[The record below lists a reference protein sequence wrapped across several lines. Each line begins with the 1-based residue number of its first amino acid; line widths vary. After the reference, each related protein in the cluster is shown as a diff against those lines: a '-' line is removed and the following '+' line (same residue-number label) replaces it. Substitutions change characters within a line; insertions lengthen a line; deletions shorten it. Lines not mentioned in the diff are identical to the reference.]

1 MHGRAA
7 KAASEIARVNAF
19 FPVMPLLGNRLARS
33 RPFEGLTVG
42 VSAHLT
48 SYIGALLQELALGGG
63 RFVLCAASEAT
74 TDPSVVDLLRGAGME
89 VHAAGARKDHQML
102 VIDEE
107 PDLIVDAGANLIGT
121 LLHRRPELVAR
132 LRGAVELS
140 KSGSERLK
148 QLSVPFPVIDLNE
161 GRLKPAIENRHGVG
175 EGLWQAVQQL
185 TGIHLSGRRVGVLGY
200 GPVGR
205 GLAAYA
211 RAGGAAVE
219 VIERDPILQLVA
231 HYDGFPA
238 PTLEEALQRVGLLVT
253 ATGGRGVIGPEAL
266 RGARDGLVLINA
278 GHGDAEINVAAIRG
292 ASRAYDQITE
302 RVTAYHLE
310 DGPRVVV
317 LADGHPLNI
326 VMNAG
331 SPEPLLVHFAALGL
345 ALERLAVGGLPAG
358 VSVVPAELEAEAAR
372 LAIKAHGRAHG

>member
-48 SYIGALLQELALGGG
+48 SYVGALLQELALGGG

-102 VIDEE
+102 VLDEE

-132 LRGAVELS
+132 VRGAVELS

-219 VIERDPILQLVA
+219 VIERIPESTSANSSTCALPL
-231 HYDGFPA
+231 G
-238 PTLEEALQRVGLLVT
+238 PTPT
-253 ATGGRGVIGPEAL
+253 
-266 RGARDGLVLINA
+266 
-278 GHGDAEINVAAIRG
+278 
-292 ASRAYDQITE
+292 
-302 RVTAYHLE
+302 
-310 DGPRVVV
+310 
-317 LADGHPLNI
+317 
-326 VMNAG
+326 
-331 SPEPLLVHFAALGL
+331 
-345 ALERLAVGGLPAG
+345 
-358 VSVVPAELEAEAAR
+358 
-372 LAIKAHGRAHG
+372 

>member
-148 QLSVPFPVIDLNE
+148 QLSVPFPVHRSQRGAAQAGDRE
-161 GRLKPAIENRHGVG
+161 PAR
-175 EGLWQAVQQL
+175 
-185 TGIHLSGRRVGVLGY
+185 GRRGAVAGGPAAHRHP
-200 GPVGR
+200 PVG
-205 GLAAYA
+205 AAGRRARLRPGRA
-211 RAGGAAVE
+211 RARRLRAG
-219 VIERDPILQLVA
+219 R
-231 HYDGFPA
+231 
-238 PTLEEALQRVGLLVT
+238 RR
-253 ATGGRGVIGPEAL
+253 GGRG
-266 RGARDGLVLINA
+266 
-278 GHGDAEINVAAIRG
+278 H
-292 ASRAYDQITE
+292 RA
-302 RVTAYHLE
+302 
-310 DGPRVVV
+310 
-317 LADGHPLNI
+317 
-326 VMNAG
+326 
-331 SPEPLLVHFAALGL
+331 
-345 ALERLAVGGLPAG
+345 
-358 VSVVPAELEAEAAR
+358 
-372 LAIKAHGRAHG
+372 